1 MEPIRIIK
9 RQAKKRMVIMVPES
23 YENKDLEI
31 TILPIIKSKS
41 IKFDPSDFIGFMKH
55 IEMDPLQESDKLRQE
70 WDRDF

>member
-1 MEPIRIIK
+1 MEPIHIIK
-9 RQAKKRMVIMVPES
+9 RQAKKRVVITVPES

-31 TILPIIKSKS
+31 TILPIKKLKAF
-41 IKFDPSDFIGFMKH
+41 KFDPSAFIGFMKH